1 MDKRDIERLIL
12 ECIDKN
18 QDCSEDDIY
27 KYCASKNIKGI
38 EFTTFLGRPFNRDV
52 KLEFESLEGIGFI
65 NRITESCP
73 RKTYFRLTKDGKE
86 IFTHLKEK
94 NK

>member
-1 MDKRDIERLIL
+1 MTKRDIERLIL
-12 ECIDKN
+12 EYIDKN

-38 EFTTFLGRPFNRDV
+38 EFTTFLGRPFSRDV
-52 KLEFESLEGIGFI
+52 KLEFANLEGIGFI

-73 RKTYFRLTKDGKE
+73 RMTYFRLTKDGKE
-86 IFTHLKEK
+86 ILAYLKEGSK
-94 NK
+94 